1 MKIGIGM
8 DAHRFAPGR
17 RLVLGGVEIPGHAGL
32 AGHSD
37 ADVVLHAL
45 MDALLGACGADDI
58 GERFPDT
65 DPAFSG
71 ASSLTLLE
79 DVCGLVRSQGRR
91 VVNVDMVV
99 VCEEPKISGYRQA
112 MRASVARACGMEPG
126 RVSIKGTT
134 TEGMG
139 FTGRGE
145 GIAAIAVALLSEP
158 AEAGDG
164 GSA

>member
-1 MKIGIGM
+1 M

-17 RLVLGGVEIPGHAGL
+17 RLVLGGVEIPGREGL

-45 MDALLGACGADDI
+45 MDALLGACGGGDI
-58 GERFPDT
+58 GGLFPDS
-65 DPAFSG
+65 DPAYRD
-71 ASSLTLLE
+71 ASSLALLE
-79 DVCGLVRSQGRR
+79 EVCAVVRAGGHE
-91 VVNVDMVV
+91 VANVDIVV
-99 VCEEPKISGYRQA
+99 VCEEPRVSDYRER
-112 MRASVARACGMEPG
+112 MRGSIARACGVAQD

-145 GIAAIAVALLSEP
+145 GVAAIAVAMLTDP
-158 AEAGDG
+158 AGRHDG
-164 GSA
+164 SGA